1 MNIGIC
7 GLGFV
12 GNAIYQFMNDSSLL
26 HHHNVFVYDK
36 YKAINNLDALLYCD
50 IIYICLPTLFDA
62 DLGSYNMNEINN
74 TIYLLSE
81 EKYNGIILL
90 KSTVLPTYCEDINMQ
105 YPLLKIIHNPEFLSA
120 KTAIQDFKEQ
130 THIILGYTIYSKP
143 CIPFIESFYKS
154 LFPQSIISINNSTVS
169 ALTKLACNSFYATKV
184 QYFTELYLLCER
196 INVDFNDVKVLMLGN
211 EWINPMHTSIPGPD
225 GQVSFGGACLPK
237 DISALNQYMADLGID
252 NAVIDSTIK
261 ERNKMRE

>member
-12 GNAIYQFMNDSSLL
+12 GNAIFQFLKASSVL
-26 HHHNVFVYDK
+26 HNVFVYDK

-50 IIYICLPTLFDA
+50 IIYICLPTPFDA
-62 DLGSYNMNEINN
+62 ELGTYNMNEINN

-90 KSTVLPTYCEDINMQ
+90 KSTVLPTYCEDINKQ

-120 KTAIQDFKEQ
+120 KTAIQDFKDQ
-130 THIILGYTIYSKP
+130 RHIILGYTSYSKSAL
-143 CIPFIESFYKS
+143 PFIERFYKT
-154 LFPQSIISINNSTVS
+154 LFPQSIISINTSTVS

-184 QYFTELYLLCER
+184 QYFTELYLLCQR
-196 INVDFNDVKVLMLGN
+196 INVDFTDVRDLMICND
-211 EWINPMHTSIPGPD
+211 WIHPMHTCIPGQD
-225 GQVSFGGACLPK
+225 GSISFGGACLPK
-237 DISALNQYMADLGID
+237 DISALNQYMADLGLD
-252 NAVIDSTIK
+252 NAVIDSAIK
-261 ERNKMRE
+261 ERNKMREHL